1 MPSTAIEVSM
11 NMIASNFDLTRK
23 MYYMICFCSIA
34 VLFCYDCFNMIYTG
48 GKHRVSCIQSVLANG
63 WPIFLYSNFEKR
75 VVVILIL

>member
-34 VLFCYDCFNMIYTG
+34 VLFCYDCLNMIYTG
-48 GKHRVSCIQSVLANG
+48 GEHRVSCVQSVLANG
-63 WPIFLYSNFEKR
+63 WPIFFIFKF
-75 VVVILIL
+75 